1 MRAAAAGFAILVALA
16 VASCSWS
23 SVPTTPLR
31 GETPASVLVLVPQS
45 MRVGPQADLRS
56 LAFGADRALV
66 ARGYRA
72 LPLGAG
78 FDLARRYGQV
88 SGGETEEEALRR
100 LHFQAGVDAVLHVE
114 VADWEVSGERRFEH
128 ARWDLT
134 WRLCSTKGG
143 AEIWRHRLQGQW
155 HRVDDPMTHATPVSE
170 EPPPVEVGGSRAMSF
185 ASERDLVASLHRAA
199 MERLPERER

>member
-1 MRAAAAGFAILVALA
+1 MRAAGAALSLAVALA
-16 VASCSWS
+16 TASCSWS
-23 SVPTTPLR
+23 TVPTKPLR
-31 GETPASVLVLVPQS
+31 GDSPSSVLVMVPRS
-45 MRVGPQADLRS
+45 TRTGPQPDLRS

-66 ARGYRA
+66 LRGYRA

-88 SGGETEEEALRR
+88 TGGETEEEALRR
-100 LHFQAGVDAVLHVE
+100 LHFQAGVDAVLYVE
-114 VADWEVSGERRFEH
+114 VADWEVTGERRFEN

-143 AEIWRHRLQGQW
+143 GELWSHQLQGQW
-155 HRVDDPMTHATPVSE
+155 HRVDDPMSHATPVSE
-170 EPPPVEVGGSRAMSF
+170 EPPPVEVGGSRAVSF